1 MVTPRQD
8 GDNDV
13 ERGSNGGGTMSHLLE
28 TRLEHRPPPPPPPPP
43 PIPQYGIVT
52 VQSAQDVDAAI
63 PSTLVGEVVRIR
75 VPFNM
80 SLGTVLDIGEILK
93 DNVLGQSL
101 VEDPALLAAKLSQ
114 ANWLSNELRLV
125 RFRVEQLQHAD
136 TASVCLTPSSSGN
149 LKLWIVYLF
158 LLFL

>member
-63 PSTLVGEVVRIR
+63 PSTLVGEVVRIW
-75 VPFNM
+75 VPFDM
-80 SLGTVLDIGEILK
+80 
-93 DNVLGQSL
+93 
-101 VEDPALLAAKLSQ
+101 
-114 ANWLSNELRLV
+114 
-125 RFRVEQLQHAD
+125 
-136 TASVCLTPSSSGN
+136 PSFN
-149 LKLWIVYLF
+149 PCW
-158 LLFL
+158 